1 MNRKKTLHPQ
11 RYYDIRLV
19 LMYIC
24 LMAFYVG
31 LNGIVSLTL
40 NTPLMAE
47 WVEGRPGAWSL
58 SSEIEGLLSLRVSLW
73 FFELGFGCLIAS
85 LLCGGEEETQ
95 GNHVFEWVCLLMG
108 LPVIV
113 NFVSSLW
120 IWIIYSLIMI
130 LWGWRL
136 GKKTGFVLPID
147 LKEIFQSAKDEL
159 HNLEVPHYRLGHLKF
174 RGYSGII
181 IISAGLIIPLGVAV
195 YYYIS
200 ALLF

>member
-1 MNRKKTLHPQ
+1 M
-11 RYYDIRLV
+11 V
-19 LMYIC
+19 L
-24 LMAFYVG
+24 YVV

-47 WVEGRPGAWSL
+47 WVEVRPGAWSL
-58 SSEIEGLLSLRVSLW
+58 SSEIEGLLSLRASLW

-85 LLCGGEEETQ
+85 LLCGGEEETI

-108 LPVIV
+108 LPMIV
-113 NFVSSLW
+113 NFVSNLW

-130 LWGWRL
+130 LWGWCL

-147 LKEIFQSAKDEL
+147 LKEIFQSAKSEL
-159 HNLEVPHYRLGHLKF
+159 HNLQVLHYRLGHLKF
-174 RGYSGII
+174 RGYSGMI

>member
-1 MNRKKTLHPQ
+1 MNRKKTLHPH

-47 WVEGRPGAWSL
+47 WIEVRPGAWSL
-58 SSEIEGLLSLRVSLW
+58 SSEIEGLLSLRASLW

-85 LLCGGEEETQ
+85 LLCGGQEETK

-108 LPVIV
+108 LPMIV

-136 GKKTGFVLPID
+136 GKKTGFVLPIS
-147 LKEIFQSAKDEL
+147 KEHIIGSFREEIY
-159 HNLEVPHYRLGHLKF
+159 NLVVPSSKLGRLQF
-174 RGYSGII
+174 RGNSAII
-181 IISAGLIIPLGVAV
+181 IIVAALVIPLGFAL
-195 YYYIS
+195 YYYFS
-200 ALLF
+200 AF

>member
-1 MNRKKTLHPQ
+1 
-11 RYYDIRLV
+11 
-19 LMYIC
+19 
-24 LMAFYVG
+24 
-31 LNGIVSLTL
+31 
-40 NTPLMAE
+40 MAE
-47 WVEGRPGAWSL
+47 WIEVRPGAWSL

-174 RGYSGII
+174 RGYSGMI

>member
-1 MNRKKTLHPQ
+1 
-11 RYYDIRLV
+11 
-19 LMYIC
+19 
-24 LMAFYVG
+24 
-31 LNGIVSLTL
+31 
-40 NTPLMAE
+40 MAE
-47 WVEGRPGAWSL
+47 WIEVRPGAWSL

-108 LPVIV
+108 LPMIA

-147 LKEIFQSAKDEL
+147 LKEIFQSAKSEL
-159 HNLEVPHYRLGHLKF
+159 HNLQVPHYRLGHLKF
-174 RGYSGII
+174 RGYSGLII
-181 IISAGLIIPLGVAV
+181 IAAGLIIPLGVAV